1 MLRRV
6 VGVAA
11 LAVMLVVGTAAPG
24 IAQEVAPGG
33 GATLG
38 STWPAWPLSMP
49 SPMEPTSGVRQCD
62 GPRLGV
68 PTPPPVKDR
77 HGADDQPSGRSRSCR
92 WQQPLGRT
100 V

>member
-33 GATLG
+33 G
-38 STWPAWPLSMP
+38 SD
-49 SPMEPTSGVRQCD
+49 SGQHVA
-62 GPRLGV
+62 GMAPEHAV
-68 PTPPPVKDR
+68 A
-77 HGADDQPSGRSRSCR
+77 HGADFGGASVRWPKAWRAHTTTREGPSRR
-92 WQQPLGRT
+92 
-100 V
+100 

>member
-49 SPMEPTSGVRQCD
+49 SPMEPTSGGASVRWPKAWRAHTTTRE
-62 GPRLGV
+62 GP
-68 PTPPPVKDR
+68 
-77 HGADDQPSGRSRSCR
+77 SRR
-92 WQQPLGRT
+92 
-100 V
+100 